1 MTFEGR
7 EAVSD
12 ATPLVEA
19 AIGALQPANVTIA
32 RRKSLCNCLPVYF
45 RKVRISRSFL
55 PKLTR

>member
-19 AIGALQPANVTIA
+19 AIRSLQPPSATIA

-45 RKVRISRSFL
+45 I
-55 PKLTR
+55 

>member
-12 ATPLVEA
+12 ATPLVET
-19 AIGALQPANVTIA
+19 AIGALQPASVTIA

-45 RKVRISRSFL
+45 I
-55 PKLTR
+55 